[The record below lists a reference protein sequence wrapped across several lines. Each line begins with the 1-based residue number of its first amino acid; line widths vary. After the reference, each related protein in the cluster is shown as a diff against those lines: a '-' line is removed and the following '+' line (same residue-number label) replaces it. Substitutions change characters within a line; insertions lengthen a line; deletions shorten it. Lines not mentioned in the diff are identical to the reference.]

1 MKNLGNLMK
10 QAQAMQ
16 EKMAEMQARLAE
28 MEVEGQAGA
37 GMVRAVVNGKGEVK
51 RMRIEPSVVDPAD
64 VGMLED
70 LIVAACNDARAKA
83 DAMNAEETQKLMG
96 GLGLP
101 PGLGLPGGFK
111 LPF

>member
-16 EKMAEMQARLAE
+16 EKMAEMQSRLGQ
-28 MEVEGQAGA
+28 MEVEGQAGG
-37 GMVRAVVNGKGEVK
+37 GMVKAVVNGKGEV
-51 RMRIEPSVVDPAD
+51 RRIRIEPSVVDPQD

-70 LIVAACNDARAKA
+70 LVVAACNDARAKA
-83 DAMNAEETQKLMG
+83 DAMSAEETQKLMG

>member
-16 EKMAEMQARLAE
+16 QKMTELQERLAQ
-28 MEVEGQAGA
+28 MEVEGQSGA
-37 GMVRAVVNGKGEVK
+37 GMVKAVVNGKGEVK

>member
-16 EKMAEMQARLAE
+16 QKMTELQERLAQ
-28 MEVEGQAGA
+28 MEVEGQSGA
-37 GMVRAVVNGKGEVK
+37 GMVKAVVNGKGEVK

-83 DAMNAEETQKLMG
+83 DAMNAEESQKLMG

>member
-1 MKNLGNLMK
+1 MKNLGNMMK

-16 EKMAEMQARLAE
+16 QKMAEMQEKLALI
-28 MEVEGQAGA
+28 EVDGQAGG
-37 GMVRAVVNGKGEVK
+37 GMVKATVNGKGEVK
-51 RMRIEPSVVDPAD
+51 RIKIEASVVDPAD

-70 LIVAACNDARAKA
+70 LIVAAYADARGKA
-83 DAMNAEETQKLMG
+83 DAAMQEETQRLMG

-101 PGLGLPGGFK
+101 PGFK

>member
-10 QAQAMQ
+10 QASAMQ
-16 EKMAEMQARLAE
+16 QKMAEMQEKLAQV
-28 MEVEGQAGA
+28 EVEGQAGG
-37 GMVRAVVNGKGEVK
+37 GMVKVTVNGKGEMKRVK
-51 RMRIEPSVVDPAD
+51 LEPSVVDPAD

-70 LIVAACNDARAKA
+70 LIVAAYGDARGKA
-83 DAMNAEETQKLMG
+83 DAAMQEETQRLMG

-101 PGLGLPGGFK
+101 PGFK